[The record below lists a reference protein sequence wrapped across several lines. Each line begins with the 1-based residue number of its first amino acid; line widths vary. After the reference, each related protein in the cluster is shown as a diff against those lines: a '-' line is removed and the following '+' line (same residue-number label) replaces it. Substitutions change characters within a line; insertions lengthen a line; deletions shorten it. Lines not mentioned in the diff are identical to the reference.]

1 MKFNKELYKV
11 AKEFFEA
18 TLNPTVFKS
27 KGQST
32 DINSAQN
39 LFAINCARVLI
50 NNKSAFL
57 DPIDKKGD
65 FQNFARSLRLND
77 FVASGKDLDAGYGN
91 GSSNNLVY
99 RLAIEFL
106 NKQKVDLSKIN
117 SKLSVIKKAFE
128 DPEFE
133 AEFLANDF
141 LDDPNTYECITKQAF
156 YKWHYDLFVSE
167 TPQEEKIPQQNPL
180 DGSTLGWTNLEI
192 DNLTS
197 RSVGSPVN
205 TKFFISQS
213 GAPFNTG
220 FPILCTVFEVGGI
233 KNFADFLKSK
243 RFKEIETEIQEQV
256 STLFNRGAHILTRVE
271 KITHK
276 NLIENRD
283 IVIDVQASKGGS
295 TLIKFC
301 IAYDYAALVMQPV
314 GPPLD
319 RSLFGKI
326 KLGISNKAPLVKTF
340 KSTSELSTD
349 QLITEQFMNTSLVL
363 NKKDAAVQQ
372 GPALFFDLTSPTL
385 NGVKKSLK
393 KSGLKDESINS
404 LLSRQYSLSLEAS
417 ANSLV
422 DEYNFLVEQYKTARL
437 TSPLFKDFDP
447 NRISEDVAFYYDES
461 FELLAILGINK
472 TPETNKT
479 SPEIILEQKNL
490 IPFEYQLG
498 EPVKN
503 LEARFSL
510 LPFVKDTADP
520 FSNLSGIDGEIALI
534 TENFANELKQ
544 TDEFKDINLNET
556 GIVLS
561 NSHHDFTISRNNK
574 HPISIILASINGFFY
589 NSNEIILFDEGVGIR
604 KEPGTSLIEFLK
616 SKETFESSGIQTVM
630 GIDEF
635 LLKFHYPILQI
646 SPSVEKITAQD
657 ISRAIVR
664 VQRAFTAANIEIA
677 ALKKGGK
684 EVSLQSLI
692 EQRVSDNP
700 FASKERFTKTL
711 QKEVLIIAAATS
723 KEPCLGDLT
732 AILKRGGINAV
743 YEHLLTKF
751 NWDQILARILLKA
764 LNEVSEHS
772 EALETI
778 SAATDTVASCLG
790 TFAELGE
797 SIGLFLDWKETYTEF
812 KKELVEKTLPS
823 IPSIPK
829 KLPYVFVLDFEAFF
843 RRKIERSLRELGTE
857 LLNWVISASMDQL
870 KDFCELDD
878 RLKEELTEF
887 LNNGIGKDPI
897 GQSAL
902 LPESI
907 GSATSNLS
915 NIAKQKFTI
924 DIVQII
930 IDSNVAPLNNVLGGA
945 VDLFP
950 ILSVESANLS
960 DRTSLM
966 REYLDALSENI
977 TPQQLKSLLDGVQSR
992 DLIKLNKIIVEN
1004 LSIIGAVKT
1013 ELSNSTSLSILFA
1026 YLDDFINREIL
1037 ETEIANSV
1045 TRLVDGCFIKFSA
1058 ADPEQIAVVRDIV
1071 GEFAEQ
1077 TLLDVVNEKLDQINS
1092 FCFEATKFLREVNT
1106 TATIPIVSQRLR
1118 GTLASLL
1125 NSNITNSTLLQGGI
1139 KESAKTLIQG
1149 PLKDY
1154 FDYQSG
1160 EGTVTKEDAI
1170 NAINKAQI
1178 TAEQKQF
1185 LNDTIDSFPKDIS
1198 DLLDNIT
1205 SSAGINVN
1213 LGKTKFDFAIEEN
1226 RIIFSLNGEPVFIYT
1241 FKKEKTEGE
1250 KIGVEFDLSKIDSG
1264 KDTQESLLG
1273 LLDYYEVLLNRAAS
1287 NEEKKGKQGYV
1298 LQTYNPER
1306 FDYENSDSIKVF
1318 PHRGAFFEMFE
1329 QKSFVSVRRLIA
1341 SFESKEKIE
1350 IEKVFEDLDTLQ
1362 AAFKEDLD
1370 QVLDESGNDTN
1381 FHVSNLFKM
1390 KELIKKAKG

>member
-50 NNKSAFL
+50 DDKSAFL

-106 NKQKVDLSKIN
+106 SKQKVDLSKIN
-117 SKLSVIKKAFE
+117 SKLAVIKKAFE
-128 DPEFE
+128 NPEFE
-133 AEFLANDF
+133 ATFLANDF
-141 LDDPNTYECITKQAF
+141 LDDPNTYECVTKQAF

-197 RSVGSPVN
+197 RTIGESVN

-220 FPILCTVFEVGGI
+220 FPILCAVFEIGGI
-233 KNFADFLKSK
+233 KGFADFLKSE
-243 RFKEIETEIQEQV
+243 RYKEIENKIQEQV

-276 NLIENRD
+276 NLLENRD

-340 KSTSELSTD
+340 KSTSDSSTD
-349 QLITEQFMNTSLVL
+349 QLITEQIMNTSLVL
-363 NKKDAAVQQ
+363 AHKDAAVQQ
-372 GPALFFDLTSPTL
+372 GPALFFDLASPTL
-385 NGVKKSLK
+385 NGVRKSLK
-393 KSGLKDESINS
+393 KSGLKDKSINS

-461 FELLAILGINK
+461 FELLAVLGINK
-472 TPETNKT
+472 TPETNKI
-479 SPEIILEQKNL
+479 SPEVILEQKNL

-498 EPVKN
+498 EPIKN

-510 LPFVKDTADP
+510 LPAVEDTADP
-520 FSNLSGIDGEIALI
+520 FSNLSGIDGEIAFI
-534 TENFANELKQ
+534 TEDFADELKQ
-544 TDEFKDINLNET
+544 TNEFKDINLNET

-561 NSHHDFTISRNNK
+561 NNHHDFTISRNNK

-589 NSNEIILFDEGVGIR
+589 NSNEIILFDEGGGVR

-616 SKETFESSGIQTVM
+616 SNTTFESFEIQTAL

-664 VQRAFTAANIEIA
+664 VRRAFTAAQQVGAILE
-677 ALKKGGK
+677 KEGK
-684 EVSLQSLI
+684 EVTLQSLI
-692 EQRVSDNP
+692 EQRISDSP
-700 FASKERFTKTL
+700 FASKKRFMGTL
-711 QKEVLIIAAATS
+711 QEEILIIAAATS
-723 KEPCLGDLT
+723 KESCLGDLA
-732 AILKRGGINAV
+732 AILRRRGMEGV

-751 NWDQILARILLKA
+751 NWDQILSRVLLKA
-764 LNEVSEHS
+764 LNEASEHS

-797 SIGLFLDWKETYTEF
+797 SIDLFLDWKLAYTDF
-812 KKELVEKTLPS
+812 KKELVEQTLPS

-829 KLPYVFVLDFEAFF
+829 KLSYIFVLDFEAFF
-843 RRKIERSLRELGTE
+843 RRQVERALRELGTG
-857 LLNWVISASMDQL
+857 LLNWVISASMSQL

-902 LPESI
+902 LPDSI
-907 GSATSNLS
+907 GTSTSDLS
-915 NIAKQKFTI
+915 NTAQQKFTI
-924 DIVQII
+924 DIVQLIL
-930 IDSNVAPLNNVLGGA
+930 DSNVEPLNNVLNGA

-950 ILSVESANLS
+950 ILSTESENLP

-966 REYLDALSENI
+966 REYLDAFSENI
-977 TPQQLKSLLDGVQSR
+977 TPQELKSLLDGAQNR
-992 DLIKLNKIIVEN
+992 DLVKLNKIIVEN
-1004 LSIIGAVKT
+1004 LSIIEAVKT
-1013 ELSNSTSLSILFA
+1013 ELSNGTNLSILFA

-1058 ADPEQIAVVRDIV
+1058 TDPEQVAVVRDIV
-1071 GEFAEQ
+1071 GDFAEQ
-1077 TLLDVVNEKLDQINS
+1077 TFLDVVNEKLDQINS
-1092 FCFEATKFLREVNT
+1092 SCLEATKFLREVNT
-1106 TATIPIVSQRLR
+1106 TVAAPIISQRLR
-1118 GTLASLL
+1118 GTLANLL
-1125 NSNITNSTLLQGGI
+1125 NNNITNTTILQDGI
-1139 KESAKTLIQG
+1139 KEDAKTLIQG

-1154 FDYQSG
+1154 LDYQSG

-1178 TAEQKQF
+1178 TAEQKKF

-1198 DLLDNIT
+1198 DLLGNIT
-1205 SSAGINVN
+1205 SSKGINVN

-1226 RIIFSLNGEPVFIYT
+1226 RIIFSLNGEPIFIYT

-1250 KIGVEFDLSKIDSG
+1250 KIGVKFDLSKIDSG
-1264 KDTQESLLG
+1264 KGAQESLLG

-1287 NEEKKGKQGYV
+1287 NEEKKGKQGYA
-1298 LQTYNPER
+1298 LQIYNSER
-1306 FDYENSDSIKVF
+1306 FDYENSDSNKIF
-1318 PHRGAFFEMFE
+1318 PHRNAFFEMFE
-1329 QKSFVSVRRLIA
+1329 QRSFESVRRLVT
-1341 SFESKEKIE
+1341 SFESKGKIE
-1350 IEKVFEDLDTLQ
+1350 IEKIFEDLNTLQ